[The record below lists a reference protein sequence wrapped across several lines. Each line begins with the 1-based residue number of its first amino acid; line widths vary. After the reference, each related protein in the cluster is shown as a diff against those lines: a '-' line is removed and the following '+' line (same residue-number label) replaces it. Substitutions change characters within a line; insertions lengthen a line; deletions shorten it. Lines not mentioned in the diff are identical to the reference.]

1 MNEILLIINEFE
13 DIIEAKQ
20 ILTQRQ
26 DNRIME
32 LRVRLTLIDKTILE
46 ITEIFVF
53 DFNKRKY
60 SFQWME
66 ENYDLKIRWDNAP
79 HHRQIATFPHH
90 KHILQEENVQE
101 SEEPTIE
108 EILGMIKKEILK

>member
-1 MNEILLIINEFE
+1 MNDILLIINDFE
-13 DIIEAKQ
+13 SIIEAKQ

-32 LRVRLTLIDKTILE
+32 LRVRLILIDKTILE
-46 ITEIFVF
+46 ITEIFIF
-53 DFNKRKY
+53 DLNKRKY

-79 HHRQIATFPHH
+79 HHRNILTFPHH
-90 KHILQEENVQE
+90 KHTLQEENVQE
-101 SEEPTIE
+101 SDEPTIE

>member
-1 MNEILLIINEFE
+1 MNDTLLIINEFE
-13 DIIEAKQ
+13 DIIDVKQ

-32 LRVRLTLIDKTILE
+32 LRIRLILIDKTILE

-53 DFNKRKY
+53 DLSKRKY

-79 HHRQIATFPHH
+79 HHRYISTFPHH

-108 EILGMIKKEILK
+108 EILELIKKKILK

>member
-1 MNEILLIINEFE
+1 MNNILLIINEFE

-32 LRVRLTLIDKTILE
+32 LRVRLTLINKTILE

-53 DFNKRKY
+53 DLNKRKY

-79 HHRQIATFPHH
+79 HHRHISTFPHH

-108 EILGMIKKEILK
+108 EILELVRKEIIK